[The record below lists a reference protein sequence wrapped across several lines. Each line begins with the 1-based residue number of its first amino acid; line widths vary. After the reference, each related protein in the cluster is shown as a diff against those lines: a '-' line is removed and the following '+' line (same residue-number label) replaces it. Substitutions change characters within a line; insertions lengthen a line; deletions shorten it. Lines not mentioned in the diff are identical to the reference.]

1 MATRDATK
9 VIFEQIDTNR
19 DGNIDKNELRTWISN
34 AEELPSA
41 SCELATTERNFNDNT
56 ITRFD
61 RNKYKG
67 SCENISKYR
76 TDKYTSYETTT
87 VARELM
93 DDTVI
98 TTNSSEETN
107 RYIERSPN
115 NIYKDPN
122 PQIIRRAAPDR
133 PVTYEQR
140 IHLKYLQPPALSPPG
155 PLIIKEVRPPQP
167 PPPPPLV
174 IREHASSL
182 SSPSPLILR
191 ERPPIPPPCIPSET
205 ITRYLPPIPVPP
217 RSVVIERYPPLPEKP
232 RDIIIERWLPYG
244 PQPERRTI
252 VEPAP
257 PPIPYPE
264 PRNKIITY
272 DAVEARTV
280 RKFEHLGPC
289 KRDPADYV
297 AHYGRSLLD
306 PDTLIQQA
314 RNANI
319 IEDISPPPPSSS
331 IHVNIRGDIDCDQ
344 SNDKIN
350 RVFSS
355 SGGTCCERYQLGAG
369 TQTFN
374 RGSTRYASSTSKLMC
389 GSRIQSG
396 FHDGDTTITSVW
408 I

>member
-1 MATRDATK
+1 MATRDAAK

-61 RNKYKG
+61 RTKYKG

-122 PQIIRRAAPDR
+122 PQILRRAAPDR

-167 PPPPPLV
+167 PPPPPLTRL
-174 IREHASSL
+174 ISL
-182 SSPSPLILR
+182 F
-191 ERPPIPPPCIPSET
+191 CFT
-205 ITRYLPPIPVPP
+205 VTRYLPPIPVPP

-280 RKFEHLGPC
+280 RKIQHLGLC
-289 KRDPADYV
+289 KRD
-297 AHYGRSLLD
+297 
-306 PDTLIQQA
+306 
-314 RNANI
+314 
-319 IEDISPPPPSSS
+319 
-331 IHVNIRGDIDCDQ
+331 
-344 SNDKIN
+344 
-350 RVFSS
+350 
-355 SGGTCCERYQLGAG
+355 
-369 TQTFN
+369 
-374 RGSTRYASSTSKLMC
+374 
-389 GSRIQSG
+389 
-396 FHDGDTTITSVW
+396 
-408 I
+408 